1 MVAAVGGKGE
11 RGLSKNRARHIPFV
25 ARCTTSARGPP
36 YPFGS
41 KMGLWLET
49 LWQILS
55 DPKCSV
61 REERERRARFPRS
74 PRAALPSISL
84 PFVRARPTRSGPCSA
99 ASPVPA
105 TQRARHRGVRLQCV
119 SQRRAPTPVF
129 PHSRSPSPL
138 GMRFRPRSSSSTGTR
153 AAMASSSLASRSSR
167 TASCRSTTSTGA
179 CDARRRRAAAA
190 AGADGRA
197 DSARRGRV
205 PSGPPPARPAL
216 PGPRTATDA
225 AICAPVRIDGT
236 GGLCRNLRAG
246 RRPPEGPVARA

>member
-1 MVAAVGGKGE
+1 MDE
-11 RGLSKNRARHIPFV
+11 ESRSPHSLRRALH
-25 ARCTTSARGPP
+25 TTSARGPP
-36 YPFGS
+36 YSFGS

-74 PRAALPSISL
+74 PRAALPSLSL

-105 TQRARHRGVRLQCV
+105 TQRACHRGVRLQCV

-129 PHSRSPSPL
+129 PHSPSPPL

-153 AAMASSSLASRSSR
+153 AAMASSSRASRSSR

-197 DSARRGRV
+197 REAGVFLPAPLRRARLFRPRAPRRTPRSAR
-205 PSGPPPARPAL
+205 PSA
-216 PGPRTATDA
+216 
-225 AICAPVRIDGT
+225 
-236 GGLCRNLRAG
+236 
-246 RRPPEGPVARA
+246 